1 MPSDVDMSAADA
13 VMLALDI
20 LEHFKESSLY
30 EDWQGKV
37 ESEHIS
43 ALREFD
49 KMLNKLR
56 ELQDFL
62 LT

>member
-30 EDWQGKV
+30 EDWQGNV
-37 ESEHIS
+37 DSEDIS
-43 ALREFD
+43 DLREFD

-56 ELQDFL
+56 KLQEFL